1 MRLLIDTDPGIDDAL
16 ALLLALH
23 SAGVSV
29 EAITT
34 VAGNVTVEQAT
45 QNTFRILDVARPDPM
60 PRVARGAEAPLAREL
75 VTAHLVHGDDGL
87 GNLDQLVDPD
97 GVPRYPI
104 HTHNL
109 EMTDGPDV
117 ILEMLDRFGS
127 ELVVVALG
135 PLTNLAAALRRDPRR
150 VAQAAR
156 IVVMGGAISAPG
168 NVTPAAEFNFYVD
181 PEAAAAV
188 FEAGL
193 PLELVPLDVTRR
205 VVLREDDLAAKL
217 RGSGTSVARFVADF
231 TRHGFASGG
240 EGIFLHDPLAVAVA
254 IDPSL
259 VGFEPLAVEVECE
272 GRITRGMSVAD
283 RRSKSSGP
291 RRPPNCRV
299 ALSVDAARVVSLL
312 FERLCPASA

>member
-1 MRLLIDTDPGIDDAL
+1 L
-16 ALLLALH
+16 ALLLAFR
-23 SAGVSV
+23 SPGVSV

-34 VAGNVTVEQAT
+34 VAGNVTVDQAT
-45 QNTFRILDVARPDPM
+45 RNAFRVLDVVQPDPM
-60 PRVARGAEAPLAREL
+60 PRVARGAEAPLVRSL

-87 GNLDQLVDPD
+87 GNLDRLVGAD
-97 GVPRYPI
+97 GRPRYPMRA
-104 HTHNL
+104 HTL
-109 EMTDGPDV
+109 EMIDGPDL

-135 PLTNLAAALRRDPRR
+135 PLTNLAAALRRDPQRLAR
-150 VAQAAR
+150 AAR
-156 IVVMGGAISAPG
+156 IVAMGGAITAPG

-181 PEAAAAV
+181 PDAAAAV
-188 FEAGL
+188 FEAEL

-205 VVLREDDLAAKL
+205 VVLREDELAARL
-217 RGSGTSVARFVADF
+217 SGSRTNVARFVADF

-283 RRSKSSGP
+283 RRAKSSGP

-299 ALSVDAARVVSLL
+299 ALSVDTARVVSLL